1 MREKWVRQ
9 TALKLI
15 SLLHQCNVKR
25 TKRQGTDWEKLF
37 SEHTSD
43 KDYVQNAQRT
53 LQNSIIR
60 KQTT

>member
-43 KDYVQNAQRT
+43 KELMCKMHKELFKTQ
-53 LQNSIIR
+53 
-60 KQTT
+60 